1 MIQHINQWSMIIYK
15 KRSSYFWLYSW
26 GKGKKSN
33 GKASEIF
40 AHSFILILT
49 TFCCHVLLC
58 RSRCS
63 GPQIFSLSRCR
74 WYAILIIVLR
84 FQKNWNF
91 RIRADFQWE
100 FLSICGSAVLPANP
114 IIAKIKIAAANMIST
129 IGTFAVT
136 RGTISSDVTLKDSK
150 RCLRSSNGQFQYH

>member
-1 MIQHINQWSMIIYK
+1 MIQHIYQWSMMIYK

-63 GPQIFSLSRCR
+63 WPQIFSLSRCR

-91 RIRADFQWE
+91 RIRANFLWE
-100 FLSICGSAVLPANP
+100 FLCICGTAVLPANP

-136 RGTISSDVTLKDSK
+136 RGTISSDVTLKYSK
-150 RCLRSSNGQFQYH
+150 RCLRSYINEFS